1 MELGPLSAIASQP
14 GVTDIAVTCDGTVW
28 ADCGQGMQEVC
39 LLRRCFPSA
48 QSIREFAVRLCSQL
62 GRRLDDA
69 CPIADASTVDG
80 LRVHA
85 VIAPLVPQGA
95 AISIRLPDAVS
106 PDLESLARNGMF
118 PAEWLP
124 LLAGLVSRKASV
136 LVTGGTGAGKTTMLK
151 AMLMR
156 CPPNERIVTVEEV
169 RELGMIQ
176 HANHV
181 SLVTREAN
189 TEGAGGIGLS
199 ELICATLRMRPDRV
213 VVGECRGGEVVDLLR
228 ALNSGHRGGMTTLHA
243 NQVEAVPARL
253 VSLGLLAG
261 LEPRATAALAE
272 DASCGTYRR
281 QTAHCAGRQIGSGG
295 RAIAWASAGR
305 LGWPY
310 GPCRPTLGWI
320 HEPMERMMRDACG
333 WEYCAAWLA
342 SMAVWLWL
350 NRNAEWAGLRRLQ
363 RVLVRFGLRSAD
375 DSGGADGDGTC
386 DDESDGHGRTVRNDG
401 ENRDA
406 SPRMP
411 TIGAA
416 ACVAALRAS
425 VRSGATLVQA
435 FEELQGAPFAVP
447 ELTRFRIDMAVRSR
461 CSLQEQHKHVDQLG
475 AELHAACTLSLQL
488 GCEMSR
494 CLEAVAASL
503 KRRRLLDDLRANAF
517 AMPQAT
523 VKLLMALP
531 LLTVMLGECMGAH
544 PLRFLVE
551 DVKGWMCLGFAGC
564 CYAVGWYWIRRL
576 MRQEHVR

>member
-1 MELGPLSAIASQP
+1 
-14 GVTDIAVTCDGTVW
+14 
-28 ADCGQGMQEVC
+28 
-39 LLRRCFPSA
+39 
-48 QSIREFAVRLCSQL
+48 
-62 GRRLDDA
+62 
-69 CPIADASTVDG
+69 
-80 LRVHA
+80 
-85 VIAPLVPQGA
+85 
-95 AISIRLPDAVS
+95 
-106 PDLESLARNGMF
+106 
-118 PAEWLP
+118 
-124 LLAGLVSRKASV
+124 
-136 LVTGGTGAGKTTMLK
+136 
-151 AMLMR
+151 
-156 CPPNERIVTVEEV
+156 
-169 RELGMIQ
+169 
-176 HANHV
+176 
-181 SLVTREAN
+181 
-189 TEGAGGIGLS
+189 
-199 ELICATLRMRPDRV
+199 
-213 VVGECRGGEVVDLLR
+213 
-228 ALNSGHRGGMTTLHA
+228 
-243 NQVEAVPARL
+243 
-253 VSLGLLAG
+253 
-261 LEPRATAALAE
+261 
-272 DASCGTYRR
+272 
-281 QTAHCAGRQIGSGG
+281 
-295 RAIAWASAGR
+295 
-305 LGWPY
+305 
-310 GPCRPTLGWI
+310 
-320 HEPMERMMRDACG
+320 MRDACG

-475 AELHAACTLSLQL
+475 VELRAACTLSLQL

-517 AMPQAT
+517 TMPQAT

-544 PLRFLVE
+544 PLRFIVE

>member
-1 MELGPLSAIASQP
+1 
-14 GVTDIAVTCDGTVW
+14 
-28 ADCGQGMQEVC
+28 
-39 LLRRCFPSA
+39 
-48 QSIREFAVRLCSQL
+48 
-62 GRRLDDA
+62 
-69 CPIADASTVDG
+69 
-80 LRVHA
+80 
-85 VIAPLVPQGA
+85 
-95 AISIRLPDAVS
+95 
-106 PDLESLARNGMF
+106 
-118 PAEWLP
+118 
-124 LLAGLVSRKASV
+124 
-136 LVTGGTGAGKTTMLK
+136 
-151 AMLMR
+151 
-156 CPPNERIVTVEEV
+156 
-169 RELGMIQ
+169 
-176 HANHV
+176 
-181 SLVTREAN
+181 
-189 TEGAGGIGLS
+189 
-199 ELICATLRMRPDRV
+199 
-213 VVGECRGGEVVDLLR
+213 
-228 ALNSGHRGGMTTLHA
+228 
-243 NQVEAVPARL
+243 
-253 VSLGLLAG
+253 
-261 LEPRATAALAE
+261 
-272 DASCGTYRR
+272 
-281 QTAHCAGRQIGSGG
+281 
-295 RAIAWASAGR
+295 
-305 LGWPY
+305 
-310 GPCRPTLGWI
+310 
-320 HEPMERMMRDACG
+320 MRDACG

-375 DSGGADGDGTC
+375 ASGGADGDGTC

>member
-1 MELGPLSAIASQP
+1 
-14 GVTDIAVTCDGTVW
+14 
-28 ADCGQGMQEVC
+28 
-39 LLRRCFPSA
+39 
-48 QSIREFAVRLCSQL
+48 
-62 GRRLDDA
+62 
-69 CPIADASTVDG
+69 
-80 LRVHA
+80 
-85 VIAPLVPQGA
+85 
-95 AISIRLPDAVS
+95 
-106 PDLESLARNGMF
+106 
-118 PAEWLP
+118 
-124 LLAGLVSRKASV
+124 
-136 LVTGGTGAGKTTMLK
+136 
-151 AMLMR
+151 
-156 CPPNERIVTVEEV
+156 
-169 RELGMIQ
+169 
-176 HANHV
+176 
-181 SLVTREAN
+181 
-189 TEGAGGIGLS
+189 
-199 ELICATLRMRPDRV
+199 
-213 VVGECRGGEVVDLLR
+213 
-228 ALNSGHRGGMTTLHA
+228 
-243 NQVEAVPARL
+243 
-253 VSLGLLAG
+253 
-261 LEPRATAALAE
+261 
-272 DASCGTYRR
+272 
-281 QTAHCAGRQIGSGG
+281 
-295 RAIAWASAGR
+295 
-305 LGWPY
+305 
-310 GPCRPTLGWI
+310 
-320 HEPMERMMRDACG
+320 MRDACG

-350 NRNAEWAGLRRLQ
+350 NRNVEWAGLRRLQ

-416 ACVAALRAS
+416 ACVAVLRAS

>member
-1 MELGPLSAIASQP
+1 
-14 GVTDIAVTCDGTVW
+14 
-28 ADCGQGMQEVC
+28 
-39 LLRRCFPSA
+39 
-48 QSIREFAVRLCSQL
+48 
-62 GRRLDDA
+62 
-69 CPIADASTVDG
+69 
-80 LRVHA
+80 
-85 VIAPLVPQGA
+85 
-95 AISIRLPDAVS
+95 
-106 PDLESLARNGMF
+106 
-118 PAEWLP
+118 
-124 LLAGLVSRKASV
+124 
-136 LVTGGTGAGKTTMLK
+136 
-151 AMLMR
+151 
-156 CPPNERIVTVEEV
+156 
-169 RELGMIQ
+169 
-176 HANHV
+176 
-181 SLVTREAN
+181 
-189 TEGAGGIGLS
+189 
-199 ELICATLRMRPDRV
+199 
-213 VVGECRGGEVVDLLR
+213 
-228 ALNSGHRGGMTTLHA
+228 
-243 NQVEAVPARL
+243 
-253 VSLGLLAG
+253 
-261 LEPRATAALAE
+261 
-272 DASCGTYRR
+272 
-281 QTAHCAGRQIGSGG
+281 
-295 RAIAWASAGR
+295 
-305 LGWPY
+305 
-310 GPCRPTLGWI
+310 
-320 HEPMERMMRDACG
+320 MERMMRDACG

-375 DSGGADGDGTC
+375 DSGGDDGDGTC
-386 DDESDGHGRTVRNDG
+386 DDESDGYGRTVRNDG

-406 SPRMP
+406 SPQMP

-475 AELHAACTLSLQL
+475 VELHAACTLSLQL

>member
-1 MELGPLSAIASQP
+1 
-14 GVTDIAVTCDGTVW
+14 
-28 ADCGQGMQEVC
+28 
-39 LLRRCFPSA
+39 
-48 QSIREFAVRLCSQL
+48 
-62 GRRLDDA
+62 
-69 CPIADASTVDG
+69 
-80 LRVHA
+80 
-85 VIAPLVPQGA
+85 
-95 AISIRLPDAVS
+95 
-106 PDLESLARNGMF
+106 
-118 PAEWLP
+118 
-124 LLAGLVSRKASV
+124 
-136 LVTGGTGAGKTTMLK
+136 
-151 AMLMR
+151 
-156 CPPNERIVTVEEV
+156 
-169 RELGMIQ
+169 
-176 HANHV
+176 
-181 SLVTREAN
+181 
-189 TEGAGGIGLS
+189 
-199 ELICATLRMRPDRV
+199 
-213 VVGECRGGEVVDLLR
+213 
-228 ALNSGHRGGMTTLHA
+228 
-243 NQVEAVPARL
+243 
-253 VSLGLLAG
+253 
-261 LEPRATAALAE
+261 
-272 DASCGTYRR
+272 
-281 QTAHCAGRQIGSGG
+281 
-295 RAIAWASAGR
+295 
-305 LGWPY
+305 
-310 GPCRPTLGWI
+310 
-320 HEPMERMMRDACG
+320 MRDACG

-447 ELTRFRIDMAVRSR
+447 ELTRFRIDMAVQSR

-503 KRRRLLDDLRANAF
+503 KRRRLLDDLRASAF